1 MTLQVC
7 NEAVLC
13 TSMAIG
19 TILIVNDRS
28 VLYTSHDISI
38 DVIEG
43 QHFRRRKRHPH
54 NKDMEI
60 NVEGKYTKIFR
71 LVCLLDGI

>member
-1 MTLQVC
+1 M
-7 NEAVLC
+7 
-13 TSMAIG
+13 
-19 TILIVNDRS
+19 
-28 VLYTSHDISI
+28 TSHDISI

-60 NVEGKYTKIFR
+60 NVAGKYTKIFR